1 MSVEKILREKGFDVV
16 TAKPSTKIADIV
28 GTLAEK
34 KIGVIVISDDE
45 SHVAGILSERDIVR
59 GLKRHGPS
67 LLDKVAKDLMTS
79 KVRTCTPSD
88 TVSHLMALMSEHRI
102 RHVPVVVEGKLCGL
116 LSIGDIVKSRLGEI
130 ESEAS
135 ALRAYVTG

>member
-1 MSVEKILREKGFDVV
+1 MSVEKILREKGSDVV

-88 TVSHLMALMSEHRI
+88 TVSHLMALMTEHRI

>member
-88 TVSHLMALMSEHRI
+88 TVSHLMALMTEHRI

>member
-34 KIGVIVISDDE
+34 KIGVIVISDDG

>member
-1 MSVEKILREKGFDVV
+1 MSVEKILREKGTDVV
-16 TAKPSTKIADIV
+16 TVKPLTKIFDIV
-28 GTLAEK
+28 GTLADK
-34 KIGVIVISDDE
+34 KIGGVVISEDG
-45 SHVAGILSERDIVR
+45 SKVAGFLSERDIVR
-59 GLKRHGPS
+59 GLKRHGLS
-67 LLDKVAKDLMTS
+67 LLDKAAKDLMTS
-79 KVRTCTPSD
+79 QVRTCTPSD
-88 TVSHLMALMSEHRI
+88 TVSHLMALMTEHRI

>member
-1 MSVEKILREKGFDVV
+1 MSVEKILREKGADVV
-16 TAKPSTKIADIV
+16 TAKPATKIADIV
-28 GTLAEK
+28 DTLADK
-34 KIGVIVISDDE
+34 KIGVIVISEDGAG
-45 SHVAGILSERDIVR
+45 VAGILSERDIVR
-59 GLKRHGPS
+59 GLKRHGLS
-67 LLDKVAKDLMTS
+67 LLDMVAKDLMTS

-88 TVSHLMALMSEHRI
+88 TVSQMMALMTEHRI
-102 RHVPVVVEGKLCGL
+102 RHVPVVVDGKLCGL